1 MEQFVESAFDLVG
14 GELGERARHLL
25 FGDGRHPVRFRQW
38 DVIVAQLLHEAV
50 RIPVAMIEIV
60 FDQRGDASRR
70 LTPGA
75 KGLVACQ
82 GQLGVDG
89 EDDMSSYS
97 FDHVLFQ
104 VVAAVGHGE
113 QRLANRAFAG
123 VVLPGDDR
131 DPVQRDGG
139 RRHFADT
146 FDGHSHDSIQPHRV
160 NISSLSVAGMTNAPM
175 RRARAGP
182 AWGRQ
187 ASSSS
192 ETEGAKS
199 LFEVAPPSGNRYLA
213 ITTATPTT
221 STASPPMNATPT
233 GVS

>member
-1 MEQFVESAFDLVG
+1 MSLRLIWLAANSGSV
-14 GELGERARHLL
+14 RRHLL

-60 FDQRGDASRR
+60 FDQRGDAGRR

-97 FDHVLFQ
+97 FDHALFQ
-104 VVAAVGHGE
+104 VVAAVGYGE
-113 QRLANRAFAG
+113 QRLAYRAFAG

-139 RRHFADT
+139 RST
-146 FDGHSHDSIQPHRV
+146 LP
-160 NISSLSVAGMTNAPM
+160 T
-175 RRARAGP
+175 
-182 AWGRQ
+182 
-187 ASSSS
+187 
-192 ETEGAKS
+192 
-199 LFEVAPPSGNRYLA
+199 PSMVILMIPSNL
-213 ITTATPTT
+213 I
-221 STASPPMNATPT
+221 
-233 GVS
+233 V